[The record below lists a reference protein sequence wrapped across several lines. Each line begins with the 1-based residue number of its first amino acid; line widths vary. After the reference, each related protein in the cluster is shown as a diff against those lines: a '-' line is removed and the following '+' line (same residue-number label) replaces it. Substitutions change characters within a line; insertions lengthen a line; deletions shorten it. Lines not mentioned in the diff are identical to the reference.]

1 MEYQKIA
8 NLIDDN
14 TLNQLSKFRTRNWV
28 EINDESR
35 GVYNVNSQIKFKT
48 TMLKSSLCD
57 YSGAYILVKGTIS
70 VNNTAAQGAAAN
82 NINKKVIFKNCA
94 PFTNC
99 ISEINNTQIDNAKD
113 IDIVMPLYNLIEY
126 SDNYA
131 KTTGSLWQYC
141 KDIPARNNNN
151 EITEFTLVN
160 TTDSFKFKA
169 KITGQTE
176 DDGTKYVEI
185 MVPLKY
191 LSKFWRTLEMPLINC
206 EVNLIL
212 TWSSACVPISTN
224 NPNQAAI
231 FGITDTKLY
240 VPVVTLSTQENAKF
254 LQQLK
259 SGFKRVINW
268 NKYLSKPELLAQNPN
283 LNHLVEPSFHGINR
297 LFVLVFENDNDRTGD
312 EQYYLLTVEIKD
324 YNIMINGENLFDEP
338 IKNNKVTYDNIRKIA
353 SGQGDVYTTG
363 CLLDY
368 PYFANTYKMIAV
380 DLSKQHA
387 LDADPR
393 AIQQINF
400 TANLDRAGNTRV
412 YFILE
417 EAKETIL
424 DFSQGTVKV
433 L

>member
-8 NLIDDN
+8 NLIDDAS
-14 TLNQLSKFRTRNWV
+14 NQPSKFRTRNWV

-35 GVYNVNSQIKFKT
+35 GSYNVNSQIKFKT

-57 YSGAYILVKGTIS
+57 YSDAYILVKGTIS

-82 NINKKVIFKNCA
+82 NNNEKVIFKNCA

-113 IDIVMPLYNLIEY
+113 IDIVMPMYNLIEF

-141 KDIPARNNNN
+141 KDIPARNVNN
-151 EITEFTLVN
+151 EIIAFDVKSV
-160 TTDSFKFKA
+160 TDSFNFKA
-169 KITGQTE
+169 KITGRTG
-176 DDGTKYVEI
+176 DDGTKDVEI

-191 LSKFWRTLEMPLINC
+191 LSNFWRTLEMPLINC
-206 EVNLIL
+206 EVNFIL
-212 TWSSACVPISTN
+212 TWSSTCVLVATG
-224 NPNQAAI
+224 NQNQNATFA
-231 FGITDTKLY
+231 ITDTKLY
-240 VPVVTLSTQENAKF
+240 VPVLTLSTQENTKF
-254 LQQLK
+254 FQQLK

-283 LNHLVEPSFHGINR
+283 LNHLVEPSFQGVNR
-297 LFVLVFENDNDRTGD
+297 IFVLAFQNDDDRTSD
-312 EQYYLLTVEIKD
+312 DQYYLPTVAIKD
-324 YNIMINGENLFDEP
+324 YNIVINGENLFDQP
-338 IKNNKVTYDNIRKIA
+338 IKNNKVTYDNIRKITT
-353 SGQGDVYTTG
+353 SQGDDYTTG

-380 DLSKQHA
+380 DLSKQQA